1 MTLTDRRVGGAT
13 LAPMA
18 IVGAPV
24 NMDPASEAVRA
35 LAPLLGA
42 GVDLSGE
49 STGGL
54 VQRVLALARVHLGL
68 EVSYFSRFEDGMQ
81 VFEDVSGVSAPFYIS
96 PGGRTPLEGTYCSKV
111 ISGEIPNIIP
121 DTRADARTSDLPV
134 TQLSGVGAYAGVP
147 ITLPDGE
154 VYGMLCCIG
163 SEAHNEIDAGDVR
176 FMRVLADLLSED
188 VLRRRPLDEA
198 RAAIGARIDHA
209 ISGGGL
215 RMVYQ
220 PIVRLDSLEMVGV
233 EALSRFEGG
242 PSTPDRWFHEAAG
255 VGRGVEL
262 ELASLRLAAASIPLL
277 PLGAYMSVNASPE
290 LITRFGKRD
299 LPVDLVRDRVLLE
312 ITEHAR
318 IDDYA
323 ELLEALAPLR
333 ARGMRIAI
341 DDAGAGYSSFRH
353 ILLIKPD
360 VIKLDIS
367 IVRDID
373 RDSSRRALAAAL
385 ISFSSEINA
394 TLVAEGVETQRERE
408 TLISL
413 GATLGQGYL
422 FARPGPLPRQP
433 AVIRTTAA
441 NAGAGTCDLG
451 NAQPFTENDHRPQ
464 DRRHRVQGHQHR
476 NNAEQPA
483 VDGEQVQGVRGHIE
497 DARADDHQRI
507 GATETGKRRTPADTA
522 TRTSTDAARA
532 VTSGQRFAS
541 VDVLARAT

>member
-1 MTLTDRRVGGAT
+1 LIRAVLTAAMASTAVAVSRRPVTLVEPRFDEAT
-13 LAPMA
+13 LDPMA
-18 IVGAPV
+18 IVHAPV
-24 NMDPASEAVRA
+24 TTDPATVAVRA
-35 LAPLLGA
+35 LAPLLGV
-42 GVDLSGE
+42 GVVSAAD

-81 VFEDVSGVSAPFYIS
+81 VFEDVSGDSDPFYIA
-96 PGGRTPLEGTYCSKV
+96 PGLRTPLDVTYCSKV
-111 ISGEIPNIIP
+111 LGGEIPNIIP
-121 DTRADARTSDLPV
+121 DTRADPRTSDLPV
-134 TQLSGVGAYAGVP
+134 TQLTGIGAYAGVP
-147 ITLPDGE
+147 VMLPDGE

-163 SEAHNEIDAGDVR
+163 SEAQNEIDAGDVR
-176 FMRVLADLLSED
+176 FMRVLADLLSEE
-188 VLRRRPLDEA
+188 VLRRRPLDDE

-242 PSTPDRWFHEAAG
+242 PPTPDKWFHEAAG
-255 VGRGVEL
+255 IGRGVEL
-262 ELASLRLAAASIPLL
+262 ELASLRLASASMPRL
-277 PLGAYMSVNASPE
+277 PVGAYMSLNASPE
-290 LITRFGKRD
+290 LITRFGDRE
-299 LPVDLVRDRVLLE
+299 LPVDLVCDRVLLE

-323 ELLEALAPLR
+323 VLLEALAPLR

-373 RDSSRRALAAAL
+373 KDSSRRALAAAL
-385 ISFSSEINA
+385 ISFSAEINA
-394 TLVAEGVETQRERE
+394 NLVAEGVETEGERE
-408 TLISL
+408 ALQRL

-422 FARPGPLPRQP
+422 FARPGPLPPTGDQP
-433 AVIRTTAA
+433 AVMSTTATMA
-441 NAGAGTCDLG
+441 A
-451 NAQPFTENDHRPQ
+451 
-464 DRRHRVQGHQHR
+464 
-476 NNAEQPA
+476 
-483 VDGEQVQGVRGHIE
+483 
-497 DARADDHQRI
+497 
-507 GATETGKRRTPADTA
+507 ATPTI
-522 TRTSTDAARA
+522 
-532 VTSGQRFAS
+532 
-541 VDVLARAT
+541 

>member
-1 MTLTDRRVGGAT
+1 
-13 LAPMA
+13 MA
-18 IVGAPV
+18 IVDAPV
-24 NMDPASEAVRA
+24 NTDPATEAVRT

-42 GVDLSGE
+42 GVEQSAD

-81 VFEDVSGVSAPFYIS
+81 VYEDVSGDSAPFYIAAGNRS
-96 PGGRTPLEGTYCSKV
+96 PLEVTYCSRV
-111 ISGEIPNIIP
+111 VAGEIPNIIP
-121 DTRADARTSDLPV
+121 DTRADPRTSDLPV
-134 TQLSGVGAYAGVP
+134 TQLTGIGAYAGVP
-147 ITLPDGE
+147 VMLPDGE
-154 VYGMLCCIG
+154 IYGMLCCIG

-176 FMRVLADLLSED
+176 FMRVLADLLSEE
-188 VLRRRPLDEA
+188 VLRRRPLDQE

-220 PIVRLDSLEMVGV
+220 PIVRLDSREMVGV
-233 EALSRFEGG
+233 EALSRFDGG

-255 VGRGVEL
+255 IGRGVEL
-262 ELASLRLAAASIPLL
+262 ELASFRLAAASIPLL
-277 PLGAYMSVNASPE
+277 PPSAYMSLNASPE
-290 LITRFGKRD
+290 LITRFGKRE
-299 LPVDLVRDRVLLE
+299 LPVDLVCDRVLLE

-318 IDDYA
+318 IDDYPA
-323 ELLEALAPLR
+323 LLEALAPLR

-373 RDSSRRALAAAL
+373 KDSSRRALAAAL

-408 TLISL
+408 TLLSL

-433 AVIRTTAA
+433 AVMSTTATTAA
-441 NAGAGTCDLG
+441 
-451 NAQPFTENDHRPQ
+451 
-464 DRRHRVQGHQHR
+464 
-476 NNAEQPA
+476 
-483 VDGEQVQGVRGHIE
+483 
-497 DARADDHQRI
+497 
-507 GATETGKRRTPADTA
+507 ATP
-522 TRTSTDAARA
+522 TS
-532 VTSGQRFAS
+532 
-541 VDVLARAT
+541 